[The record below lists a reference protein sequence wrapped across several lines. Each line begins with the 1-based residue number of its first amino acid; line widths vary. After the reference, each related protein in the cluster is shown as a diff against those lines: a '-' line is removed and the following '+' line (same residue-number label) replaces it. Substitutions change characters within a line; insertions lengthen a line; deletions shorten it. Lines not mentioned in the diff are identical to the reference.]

1 MSSRSARPSAP
12 ATRLA
17 ASTGAQRG
25 AVATLHVATW
35 NLRHGRG
42 PHGGVDLGA
51 VAARIAAMD
60 ADVVAV
66 QEVDRRQR
74 RSGNADQIGELAHR
88 LGWHGQFAA
97 TIVAGAREMRA
108 AVTHDDDDGG
118 PAYGIGLLSRHPLN
132 APTTLVLPPANAHEP
147 RVLLRAAVSTAAG
160 DVGVGVTHLSWKPWQ
175 AWQQL
180 RSVLASAGDSHR
192 PAVLAGDLNLPYGLL
207 AVAADNTG
215 WCAVR
220 ACATF
225 PAQRPVLQL
234 DHILIRGGHPI
245 DVRVGPAD
253 TSDHRALR
261 AAIVIDDHR
270 PTPNRR

>member
-35 NLRHGRG
+35 NPRHGRG

-51 VAARIAAMD
+51 IAARIAAMD

-97 TIVAGAREMRA
+97 TIVAGARGMRA
-108 AVTHDDDDGG
+108 AVTHDADDGG

-132 APTTLVLPPANAHEP
+132 APTTLVLPPANADEP

-160 DVGVGVTHLSWKPWQ
+160 DVGVGVTHLSWKPGRPGNSF
-175 AWQQL
+175 A
-180 RSVLASAGDSHR
+180 RSSPRPGTATVPRCSLGTSTCPTSCWLSPRTTPAGVPSA
-192 PAVLAGDLNLPYGLL
+192 A
-207 AVAADNTG
+207 
-215 WCAVR
+215 
-220 ACATF
+220 
-225 PAQRPVLQL
+225 AQRSRLST
-234 DHILIRGGHPI
+234 
-245 DVRVGPAD
+245 GPAARPHPD
-253 TSDHRALR
+253 PWRTPDRRPRRPGRHQRSPRAPRRHR
-261 AAIVIDDHR
+261 HR
-270 PTPNRR
+270 RSPPNADRR